1 MKKLFLLLTGTVVA
15 VSMSF
20 GVGFDPKTPSLTI
33 DQVAAGKTVVVDGVV
48 DSKDAWATTW
58 VTMTGN
64 KSANTTS
71 AITAKFQLTYSQK
84 YLWLVAECDGD
95 ATVDTSTATTP
106 NTWENDCF
114 EVFVKVDTNSN
125 WANKGK
131 YMSGDY
137 QFRDRRGT
145 IWPDRA
151 DAPANFMKAA
161 SGFKVGQVDAGSTF
175 VQEWQ
180 MPWDSLKKPIKTDTA
195 KFLGN
200 YIKFTVQA
208 ADNTTG
214 KASGRTQQL
223 FWQDNSDNQWDDSRT
238 FSLVY
243 MKTKVGVKAAP
254 SVENVSLVSN
264 VVSKQLRLTKAAS
277 GVVVNISGQQ
287 VATLRNANTLDVSNL
302 SSGVYFLKTNNASM
316 KFIVR

>member
-15 VSMSF
+15 VSLSVAQVNF
-20 GVGFDPKTPSLTI
+20 NPKVPSLTI
-33 DQVAAGKTVVVDGVV
+33 DQAAKAVTVDGVV
-48 DSKDAWATTW
+48 DSKDPWGATWTS
-58 VTMTGN
+58 MSGN

-71 AITAKFQLTYSQK
+71 AITGKFQLGYNQK
-84 YLWLVAECDGD
+84 YLWLVAQCDGD
-95 ATVDTSTATTP
+95 ASVDTLGTATP
-106 NTWENDCF
+106 NAWENDCL
-114 EVFVKVDTNSN
+114 EVFVKMDTNSN

-131 YMSGDY
+131 YMQGDF
-137 QFRDRRGT
+137 QFRERRGAT
-145 IWPDRA
+145 WPDRV
-151 DAPANFMKAA
+151 DAPTTFQAAA
-161 SGFKVGQVDAGSTF
+161 SAFKIGQVDAGSSF

-180 MPWDSLKKPIKTDTA
+180 MPWDSLLHHTSPDTM
-195 KFLGN
+195 KFNGN
-200 YIKFTVQA
+200 YIKFTCQF

-214 KASGRTQQL
+214 SASGRTQQL

-238 FSLVY
+238 FSLIY

-264 VVSKQLRLTKAAS
+264 VVSNQLRLTKAAS

-302 SSGVYFLKTNNASM
+302 SSGVYFLKTNNASL